1 MLDVTLVDAVPRR
14 TAVIRGRMRP
24 QDLPVFLAHAFDAV
38 AAAVAKQGA
47 HVTGPPVTVYQAL
60 GANEGPFG
68 TGGRG

>member
-1 MLDVTLVDAVPRR
+1 VVHGRLRPR
-14 TAVIRGRMRP
+14 
-24 QDLPVFLAHAFDAV
+24 DLPAFLGRAFDAV
-38 AAAVAKQGA
+38 AAAISRQDT